1 MDVVHKL
8 MNPFNTDTSGQFKET
23 EWNKCFIC
31 QEDKSEVLR
40 CPADSKREE
49 KGTGY
54 KTISDLLVRFS
65 NAGCLPRTINLAR
78 LDDAGGVE
86 ATLVRHKAR
95 FHESCRLKFNK
106 TKLQRAE
113 KRKIEPADNA
123 NSSMKFTRQNVVG
136 NSSVNSKAI
145 CFFL

>member
-1 MDVVHKL
+1 M
-8 MNPFNTDTSGQFKET
+8 
-23 EWNKCFIC
+23 
-31 QEDKSEVLR
+31 
-40 CPADSKREE
+40 
-49 KGTGY
+49 
-54 KTISDLLVRFS
+54 RFS

-123 NSSMKFTRQNVVG
+123 NSSTKFTRQNVVG

-145 CFFL
+145 CFFCEQPSQAGSSLCTASTFGLDAHVRHCALKLEDRPLLAKLSAGDLIA